1 MGAYLYDFL
10 CTPGMN
16 ERTHRRIGDQCN
28 SPLPSPMPRLQRRKK
43 RKESLN
49 VSPLPT
55 RPGGR
60 IQQGSKTAKKK
71 IRFRRQ
77 KWVSDSKQQLR
88 NVRLSSPNKHQV
100 VSASTLVTS
109 TKAEGNDSYRARCI
123 VCCSQCM
130 GTNKKVQYHENPWGF
145 LTTKACGTCGEFLC
159 TRKSSARWN
168 GKTCW
173 DVWHTEEE
181 LPQFDCKNKVAKV

>member
-1 MGAYLYDFL
+1 MYLHFPPDLGGEFSRFL
-10 CTPGMN
+10 K
-16 ERTHRRIGDQCN
+16 Q
-28 SPLPSPMPRLQRRKK
+28 L
-43 RKESLN
+43 
-49 VSPLPT
+49 
-55 RPGGR
+55 
-60 IQQGSKTAKKK
+60 KKK

-77 KWVSDSKQQLR
+77 RWISDSKQQLR
-88 NVRLSSPNKHQV
+88 NVRLSSPKKHKV

-109 TKAEGNDSYRARCI
+109 KNSKAEGNDSYRARCI

-181 LPQFDCKNKVAKV
+181 LPQFNCKNKVAKV